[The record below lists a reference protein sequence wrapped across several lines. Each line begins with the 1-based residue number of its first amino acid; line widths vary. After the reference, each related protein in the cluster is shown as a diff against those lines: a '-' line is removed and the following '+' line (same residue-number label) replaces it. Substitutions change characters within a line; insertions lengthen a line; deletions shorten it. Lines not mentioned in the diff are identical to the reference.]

1 MSGIWVAIK
10 VVAIPA
16 AIAFFMSYLLSDNQL
31 SIYEFNRFI
40 KDLNGLTPDEFL
52 IELDMYLNAES
63 DAEAKVLAKKFER
76 LIDKELDNRIK
87 VQRIIEPSINQTR
100 IIR

>member
-1 MSGIWVAIK
+1 MNLKQELQETSSTSPESKRYV
-10 VVAIPA
+10 
-16 AIAFFMSYLLSDNQL
+16 
-31 SIYEFNRFI
+31 
-40 KDLNGLTPDEFL
+40 